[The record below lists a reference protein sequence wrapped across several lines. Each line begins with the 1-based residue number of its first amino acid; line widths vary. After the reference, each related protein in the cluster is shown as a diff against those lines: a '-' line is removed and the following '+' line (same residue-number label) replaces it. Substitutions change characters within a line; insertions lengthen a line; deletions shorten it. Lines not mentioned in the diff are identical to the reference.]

1 MQECGDEGAID
12 GPIRDRLGVLLHAVS
27 DIKNVTVEE
36 VRETV
41 LANTLRLYPDILS

>member
-1 MQECGDEGAID
+1 MPEERNEPANIVHSLQ
-12 GPIRDRLGVLLHAVS
+12 AVS
-27 DIKNVTVEE
+27 DIKNIPVEE